1 MYSVKYLFT
10 PNFYTFQNKTNGN
23 VKKKKKKNPYYTI
36 LHAPSQN
43 VNHQKGKDGCFQS
56 KTPFK
61 YVATHND

>member
-1 MYSVKYLFT
+1 MEMEK
-10 PNFYTFQNKTNGN
+10 NKN
-23 VKKKKKKNPYYTI
+23 KIPYYTI

>member
-1 MYSVKYLFT
+1 MYFQPILLLFLI
-10 PNFYTFQNKTNGN
+10 QQMEMEKNKN
-23 VKKKKKKNPYYTI
+23 KIPYYTI